1 MEGRDR
7 VAKKYIFSFHIN
19 FQAPFDM
26 NGVRDCEEK
35 KGLLSS
41 CPKTKE
47 VEEETELKQMWEKEG
62 GWEQKEGGGGRE
74 EEKRNTSSPHNGIEA
89 GKQAGCWVSEQTNFL
104 A

>member
-1 MEGRDR
+1 
-7 VAKKYIFSFHIN
+7 
-19 FQAPFDM
+19 M

-47 VEEETELKQMWEKEG
+47 VEEEMELKQMWEKEG
-62 GWEQKEGGGGRE
+62 GWEQREGGGRE
-74 EEKRNTSSPHNGIEA
+74 DLKRKTSSPNNRIEA

>member
-1 MEGRDR
+1 
-7 VAKKYIFSFHIN
+7 
-19 FQAPFDM
+19 M
-26 NGVRDCEEK
+26 NGARDCDEK

-47 VEEETELKQMWEKEG
+47 VEEEMELKQMWEKEG
-62 GWEQKEGGGGRE
+62 GWEQREGDGRE